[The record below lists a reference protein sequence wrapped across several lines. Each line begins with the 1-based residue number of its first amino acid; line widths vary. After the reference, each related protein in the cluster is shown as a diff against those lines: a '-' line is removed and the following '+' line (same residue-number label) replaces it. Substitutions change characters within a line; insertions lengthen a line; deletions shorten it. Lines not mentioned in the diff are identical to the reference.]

1 MGTKEIKFNALTP
14 ETLSGNK
21 PIYTEALDFA
31 FCKDDIKNIAITGI
45 YGAGKS
51 SVWRTYADERNIE
64 NCITISLGKYDDIVI
79 SNEQKKTKS
88 QGEPGGIVIE
98 HENKKNNLELENRL
112 ERQLINQ
119 MLSQMKSSDIPLSK
133 YKFKENTTKR
143 ERELKVFWTVLFIMS
158 IVIWFIREPIISALN
173 KFLNFFDT
181 QILIYLIDL
190 FMFVIPL
197 VKFLLE
203 FYEKNTVSFSKI
215 NVKGTEA
222 NFKEDKADE
231 TVLDRDIKEIVYIL
245 DSSKTDVVVFEDL
258 DRYDNSNIF
267 TKLRELNFLLNSFIK
282 SNKEDRIVRFVY
294 MIKDSLFFSKNRTKF
309 FDFILPIV
317 PVVDSKT
324 SEYRLNELLSVIDD
338 KPDDNVIANISLYI
352 DDMRLLKNVVN
363 EYIVYSKIIPLKKM
377 ELKANNLFAL
387 ITLKNVFPNEFDLLQ
402 EDKGFICSVFK
413 RIETERSSLIKGLQI
428 EIERKKERINDIK
441 NKVINDKFELMATMI
456 PSNVSPYYS
465 NEHTW
470 AEFLRIWSKKNEEVL
485 IYDSGS
491 KIRYNY
497 NRFVDKYI
505 LNTEERRSILEKYP
519 ENKDME
525 LSKLSSEIINITHE
539 LRDVEIYKYKDI
551 ISKLKPESINE
562 LFLNNDFDITNSH
575 YFSLIR
581 YLIVEGLID
590 ETYWYYKGNFEVDK
604 SKTLKQNDMLYM
616 KNLIE
621 AKKQDVFL
629 NVETPKVVIE
639 RLGSNDF
646 NRFNV
651 LNKNI
656 LKTCIQ
662 EDFKEYVIS
671 ITNSVDFY
679 DEYDNLA
686 KVVDCFDLDIT
697 EKYIAFLLSNNEQ
710 NIINLLSAC
719 NAETEN
725 AFRNILIAVMTND
738 SIDAEKLKLF
748 SYYIVKNEDI
758 IVAIPKEKF
767 DVFINN
773 ISLSGIKFH
782 HLKRTSNNI
791 ERLKAIERNQSYVL
805 NVENIIC
812 IVENL
817 LGKKIN
823 YGKLLS
829 DIYQSELLIST
840 KEYIDSNFIDF
851 IQNYVDE
858 NIVNEN
864 YTNSDEIVIKI
875 LTSDLPDD
883 YKINYINKNETVI
896 DNIALIKNIIQ
907 NNGIIDILFD
917 KDKIRFTKENILNYW
932 DLIDDFNE
940 HFVEYV
946 DRNINQNNEYD
957 ILSDNRGLCNIF
969 INDNEVSDKLFNFVI
984 KYADEPI
991 ETISSDLSEKRITIL
1006 IKHNLINRTSE
1017 NIQRLLNK
1025 SYFKEIVLLVSLS
1038 NEDEETEIIT
1048 HLLSMELDDEIIY
1061 MLLNSNISDENVIK
1075 LLNKIKE
1082 SVLIKKIDSDKDVV
1096 ILEILK
1102 KRLSNENIIYI
1113 STMFPSFKFKDEFI
1127 TNLLKFNTI
1136 KDLQSENLSDSLIEY
1151 ILNSPKVPIDCKTNL
1166 IIKRI
1171 NDGIEIDQL
1180 KKYLHSVEE
1189 LSELVT
1195 IWNGK
1200 YPSID
1205 NLQKEKIADI
1215 LKQKKIAKIRKDGKL
1230 MLF

>member
-1 MGTKEIKFNALTP
+1 METGKNKFNALTP
-14 ETLSGNK
+14 EILAENK
-21 PIYTEALDFA
+21 PIYTEALDYA
-31 FCKDDIKNIAITGI
+31 FSNSDIKNIAITGI

-51 SVWRTYADERNIE
+51 SVWRTYVATRNIK

-79 SNEQKKTKS
+79 DD
-88 QGEPGGIVIE
+88 
-98 HENKKNNLELENRL
+98 ENKQTNLGLENRL

-119 MLSQMKSSDIPLSK
+119 MLSQMKTSDIPLSK
-133 YKFKENTTKR
+133 YKFKENTTDK
-143 ERELKVFWTVLFIMS
+143 ELNLKVFWTVLFIMS

-173 KFLNFFDT
+173 KLSNPFDT
-181 QILIYLIDL
+181 RIIIYLINAVI
-190 FMFVIPL
+190 FIIPL
-197 VKFLLE
+197 VIFLLK
-203 FYEKNTVSFSKI
+203 FYKKNIVSFSKI
-215 NVKGTEA
+215 NLKGTEA
-222 NFKEDKADE
+222 NFKEDKTDE

-245 DSSKTDVVVFEDL
+245 NSSKSDVIVFEDL

-282 SNKEDRIVRFVY
+282 SNDEERIVRFVY

-317 PVVDSKT
+317 PIVDSKT
-324 SEYRLNELLSVIDD
+324 SEYQLSELLSDVEN

-363 EYIVYSKIIPLKKM
+363 EYIVYSRIIPLKKM

-402 EDKGFICSVFK
+402 EDRGFIRSVFN
-413 RIETERSSLIKGLQI
+413 RLETERASLIKNFQI
-428 EIERKKERINDIK
+428 EIDRKKEEIIDIK
-441 NKVINDKFELMATMI
+441 SKVVNDEFELMATMI
-456 PSNVSPYYS
+456 PSDVSLYYS
-465 NEHTW
+465 EKHTW
-470 AEFLRIWSKKNEEVL
+470 AEYLRIWSKQSN
-485 IYDSGS
+485 IYVT
-491 KIRYNY
+491 IRYGGGSQNNY
-497 NRFVDKYI
+497 NYKEFIDRFV
-505 LNTEERRSILEKYP
+505 LNTKERKSIFEKYL
-519 ENKDME
+519 EDKDMK
-525 LSKLSSEIINITHE
+525 LSKLSSEIIKIKHKQ
-539 LRDVEIYKYKDI
+539 RDVEIYKYKDI
-551 ISKLKPESINE
+551 ISKLEPENVDK
-562 LFLNNDFDITNSH
+562 LFLNSDFGITHSH

-590 ETYWYYKGNFEVDK
+590 ETYWYYKGNFEIDK
-604 SKTLKQNDMLYM
+604 SKTLKRNDMLYM
-616 KNLIE
+616 KNLLE
-621 AKKQDVFL
+621 AQKQDVFL
-629 NVETPKVVIE
+629 NVETPKVVIK
-639 RLGSNDF
+639 RLSSSDF
-646 NRFNV
+646 NRFNI

-662 EDFKEYVIS
+662 EGFKEYVIS
-671 ITNSVDFY
+671 ITNSVDLN

-686 KVVDCFDLDIT
+686 KVVDYFDLDIT
-697 EKYIAFLLSNNEQ
+697 EKYISILLFNNEQ

-719 NAETEN
+719 NAESEN
-725 AFRNILIAVMTND
+725 AFRNILISVLTND
-738 SIDAEKLKLF
+738 SIDVERLKLF

-758 IVAIPKEKF
+758 IVAIPEEKF
-767 DVFINN
+767 DIFINN

-782 HLKRTSNNI
+782 HLKRTLKNV
-791 ERLKAIERNQSYVL
+791 ERLKAIEKIQSYVL

-812 IVENL
+812 IAENL
-817 LGKKIN
+817 LGKKIY

-829 DIYQSELLIST
+829 EIYQSELLIST

-851 IQNYVDE
+851 IQNYV
-858 NIVNEN
+858 NANTVNEN
-864 YTNSDEIVIKI
+864 YTNSEEIVIKI
-875 LTSDLPDD
+875 LTSDLSDD
-883 YKINYINKNETVI
+883 HKINYINKNETII

-907 NNGIIDILFD
+907 NNEIIDILFN

-932 DLIDDFNE
+932 NLIDNYNE

-946 DRNINQNNEYD
+946 DRNINQNNAYD
-957 ILSDNRGLCNIF
+957 ILSGNRELCNIF

-1017 NIQRLLNK
+1017 NIQLLLNK

-1048 HLLSMELDDEIIY
+1048 DLLSMELDDEIVY
-1061 MLLNSNISDENVIK
+1061 MLINSNISDKNVIK
-1075 LLNKIKE
+1075 LLNKIKK
-1082 SVLIKKIDSDKDVV
+1082 SVLIEKINSDKDVA
-1096 ILEILK
+1096 ITEILNN
-1102 KRLSNENIIYI
+1102 RLSYDNIHYI
-1113 STMFPSFKFKDEFI
+1113 CTVFPSFKFKDEFI
-1127 TNLLKFNTI
+1127 SNLLEFNMLN
-1136 KDLQSENLSDSLIEY
+1136 DLNTEDLSDSFIEY
-1151 ILNSPKVPIDCKTNL
+1151 ILISPKVSIDSKIDL

-1171 NDGIEIDQL
+1171 NDGIEIEQL
-1180 KKYLHSVEE
+1180 KKYLLSVKE

-1205 NLQKEKIADI
+1205 NLHKERIADI
-1215 LKQKKIAKIRKDGKL
+1215 LREKKIAKIRKDGRL